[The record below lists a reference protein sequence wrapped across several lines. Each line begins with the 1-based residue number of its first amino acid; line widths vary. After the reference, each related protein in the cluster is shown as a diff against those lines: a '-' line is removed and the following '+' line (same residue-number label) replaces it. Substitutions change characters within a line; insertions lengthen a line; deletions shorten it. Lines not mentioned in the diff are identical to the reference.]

1 MKQRV
6 NRVDVFLVIGAMIL
20 LWWVSSLDNNSYRD
34 EIQCQDEL
42 IKYSTMRD
50 RIQNEIIKYTLLSIY
65 VDLDSND
72 LKYFDMTNLDFTVA
86 TLVKS
91 GVPEE
96 NIINVTLRDGVKIP
110 IGYINNKGLYQKIL
124 RRAN

>member
-50 RIQNEIIKYTLLSIY
+50 RIQNEVIKYTLLSIY

-72 LKYFDMTNLDFTVA
+72 LKYFNMTKLDFTVA